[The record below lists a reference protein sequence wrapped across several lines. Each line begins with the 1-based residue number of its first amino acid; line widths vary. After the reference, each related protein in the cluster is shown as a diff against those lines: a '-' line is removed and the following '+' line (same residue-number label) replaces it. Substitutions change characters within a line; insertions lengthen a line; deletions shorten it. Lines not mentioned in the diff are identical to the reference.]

1 MGKRK
6 YIGSCKERRANVR
19 KYIERVEIT
28 YDVVFPTSASG
39 IFLYKLTL
47 KTLVIKNE
55 IYAPIDTRRISIKRK
70 RP

>member
-28 YDVVFPTSASG
+28 
-39 IFLYKLTL
+39 
-47 KTLVIKNE
+47 
-55 IYAPIDTRRISIKRK
+55 
-70 RP
+70 